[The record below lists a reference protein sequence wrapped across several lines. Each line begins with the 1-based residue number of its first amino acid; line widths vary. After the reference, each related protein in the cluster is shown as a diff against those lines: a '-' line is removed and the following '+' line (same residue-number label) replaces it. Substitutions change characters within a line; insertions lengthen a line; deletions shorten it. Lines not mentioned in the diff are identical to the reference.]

1 MVAGDGRYQARSVR
15 AGRPPLALPRAVPL
29 SRRDPRASLRPF
41 IRPAVRRS
49 RPGWSAA
56 PAEGRR
62 SARRSAG
69 MWGGGGGGR
78 LCAAPLRDP
87 RYRPQEP
94 LRSPLLGAGSRSPSV
109 IYPCPPPSR
118 LSPFSGAALFG
129 CPRRSLCPLLLW
141 PRCGAGR
148 PGGRQRRCCGALRCA
163 ALAVRPRHGA
173 AGSIFSRLFVIRV

>member
-69 MWGGGGGGR
+69 MGGGGGCALRRCGTLGTARRNRFVRRCSAPAPARPPLFIPARRRRVSPRSRVLRCLAARGAAFVRCCCGR
-78 LCAAPLRDP
+78 GAVRGGRAADKGGAAERCAVL
-87 RYRPQEP
+87 
-94 LRSPLLGAGSRSPSV
+94 
-109 IYPCPPPSR
+109 
-118 LSPFSGAALFG
+118 LSPCGPAMAQPGPFSPG
-129 CPRRSLCPLLLW
+129 SL
-141 PRCGAGR
+141 
-148 PGGRQRRCCGALRCA
+148 
-163 ALAVRPRHGA
+163 
-173 AGSIFSRLFVIRV
+173 